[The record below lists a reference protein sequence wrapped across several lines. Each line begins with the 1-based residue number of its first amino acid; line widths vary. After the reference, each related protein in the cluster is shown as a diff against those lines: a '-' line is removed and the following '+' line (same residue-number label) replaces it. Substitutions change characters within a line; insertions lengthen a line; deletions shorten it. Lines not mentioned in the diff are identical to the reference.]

1 MKHEPLRLIK
11 KAAWPFQKV
20 ERQEMPLE
28 PKEDAAGAQLKKGIQ
43 SKSTLTCRHCSP
55 ALELETFERHI
66 WSDAVVKAGQTVG
79 ENISITTQH
88 REDIPQP
95 AELHKLERHSQ
106 QNAHCGFGLCG
117 PDCAPVSVSDVGV
130 DNDQDINDINRDL
143 DLFEGDILMNMQR
156 TAILGNSYRWESPVP
171 YTFDSA
177 VELNAKG
184 VILKALEEFR
194 LKTCMDFKLRDNE
207 TNYVS
212 IEKDA
217 GCFSYVGNKM
227 IGGQILSIGQ
237 GCDTVGI
244 VEHEF
249 LHALGFWHEQSRY
262 DRDDY
267 VTILLENIERSNG
280 NGPTII
286 TKLPQYQ
293 NVIGQSFDM
302 SHYDVMEFNNL
313 YNCTSALAFL
323 DRCSFENGSM
333 CEMVRCSKSKASWDS
348 VTSVP
353 EGPHSGHSN
362 LGVSGG
368 SLNTSSPTSNASV
381 PINATSAPDS
391 STPAADTESDFFM
404 HFSTATADEGDRAKM
419 DTRRM
424 TPRREC
430 SVQCLQFFYYHSGNE
445 SDQLNIWIRE
455 FDDEFDQTGTR
466 QLVGQI
472 TGPPADYWQLQHVP
486 VNATKMFQV
495 EFEGQKGDGNS
506 SGGFSVDDINLSET
520 ECPHHTWQIR
530 DVERLSDAYST
541 LYSPRYYSPGG
552 YAYQMVAYLRPNDI
566 GVFVRL
572 VSGDND
578 DQLQWP
584 CLWRQVTIAMLDQ
597 NPDIQQRMSRQLSYT
612 TDPNSTYSYVW
623 DDPRIAGDLFNDS
636 YGESY
641 FVNIGLGYRTFIT
654 MEAMRNRGFIK
665 GGDIFFLV
673 SMQDISELRFNDSLM
688 CNTMLPQQNFTLF
701 SADPEDEGPC
711 VPPPTQA
718 PTSNSPSSVVSTPVL
733 ILLMVLALKWSP

>member
-1 MKHEPLRLIK
+1 MTGYCSCFP
-11 KAAWPFQKV
+11 
-20 ERQEMPLE
+20 
-28 PKEDAAGAQLKKGIQ
+28 
-43 SKSTLTCRHCSP
+43 ST
-55 ALELETFERHI
+55 
-66 WSDAVVKAGQTVG
+66 
-79 ENISITTQH
+79 
-88 REDIPQP
+88 
-95 AELHKLERHSQ
+95 
-106 QNAHCGFGLCG
+106 
-117 PDCAPVSVSDVGV
+117 DVGV
-130 DNDQDINDINRDL
+130 ANEPDINDINK
-143 DLFEGDILMNMQR
+143 
-156 TAILGNSYRWESPVP
+156 
-171 YTFDSA
+171 
-177 VELNAKG
+177 ELNAKG

-207 TNYVS
+207 TNYIS

-217 GCFSYVGNKM
+217 GCFSYVGNNM

-237 GCDTVGI
+237 GCGTVGI

-267 VTILLENIERSNG
+267 VTILLENIEEGREYNFQKVLKNESTTQGTPYDYDSLMHYGPNAFSNG

-293 NVIGQSFDM
+293 YVIGQRFDM
-302 SHYDVMEFNNL
+302 
-313 YNCTSALAFL
+313 TSALAFL

-333 CEMVRCSKSKASWDS
+333 CEMVRCSKNKASWDS

-368 SLNTSSPTSNASV
+368 PLNSSSPTSNASV
-381 PINATSAPDS
+381 PINATSAPDF
-391 STPAADTESDFFM
+391 STPAADTETDFFM

-419 DTRRM
+419 DTMRM
-424 TPRREC
+424 TPRRKC

-486 VNATKMFQV
+486 LNATKTFQV

-520 ECPHHTWQIR
+520 ECPHRTWQIR
-530 DVERLSDAYST
+530 DVERLSDADST
-541 LYSPRYYSPGG
+541 LYSPRYYSPDG
-552 YAYQMVAYLRPNDI
+552 YAYQMEAYLRPSYID
-566 GVFVRL
+566 VFLRL

-584 CLWRQVTIAMLDQ
+584 CPWRQVTISMLDQ
-597 NPDIQQRMSRQLSYT
+597 NPDIQQRMSKQLSYT

-623 DDPRIAGDLFNDS
+623 DYPRIAGDLFNDS

-641 FVNIGLGYRTFIT
+641 FVNIGWGFRNFIT

-701 SADPEDEGPC
+701 SADPEDEGP
-711 VPPPTQA
+711 
-718 PTSNSPSSVVSTPVL
+718 PSSVVSTPVL
-733 ILLMVLALKWSP
+733 ILLMVLALQWSS